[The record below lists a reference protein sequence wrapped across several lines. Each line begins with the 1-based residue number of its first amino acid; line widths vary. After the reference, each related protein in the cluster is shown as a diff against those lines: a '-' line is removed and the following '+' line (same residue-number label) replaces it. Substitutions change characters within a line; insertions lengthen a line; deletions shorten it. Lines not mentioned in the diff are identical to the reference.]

1 MSKIEKDSD
10 DKIAKI
16 KSALN
21 IIDLVSNDTD
31 LKQTGDK
38 YKGMCP
44 VCHKD
49 SLVVYSQTS
58 SFYCFACGIG
68 GDVIN
73 YIKESQKISYKDSLC
88 KALELIGEKP
98 SKDDIIQRIMVNAA
112 RFYHN
117 ELKTNAKANVAI
129 DVIHSWGIKGKVV
142 VNLGLGFHDDSFD
155 CLIKTF
161 ISKFGYDKKTLE
173 SIGLIAKSS
182 IGTYYDKFRNSIII
196 PSVGVD
202 GKVKC
207 FDFYAINEGVVYKS
221 SCTQN
226 FDRRLDLYSLNLAI
240 KSKKKSVIIVSS
252 YEDYFL
258 LIGQGITNVVS
269 TYLPRITEEQLSLL
283 KRYFKVIIPF
293 VPSHINFSLCYK
305 YCKNNPNLYCGEIKM
320 RGENT
325 PKDFCQKHGNKD
337 IIDLIDEFES
347 AIR

>member
-1 MSKIEKDSD
+1 MSKIEKVPD

-16 KSALN
+16 KGTLD
-21 IIDLVSNDTD
+21 IVDLISNDTD
-31 LKQTGDK
+31 LKQTGDR
-38 YKGMCP
+38 YKGVCP
-44 VCHKD
+44 ICNKY
-49 SLVVYSQTS
+49 SLTVYPQTA
-58 SFYCFACGIG
+58 SFYCFSCGVG

-73 YIKESQKISYKDSLC
+73 YIKESQKISYKDSLH

-98 SKDDIIQRIMVNAA
+98 AQDDMVQRIMVDAA

-117 ELKTNAKANVAI
+117 ELKTNPKANIAI
-129 DVIHSWGIKGKVV
+129 DIIHSWGIKGKVV
-142 VNLGLGFHDDSFD
+142 VNLGLGFQDDSFD

-173 SIGLIAKSS
+173 SIGLIAKRS
-182 IGTYYDKFRNSIII
+182 IGTYYDKFRNSILI
-196 PSVGVD
+196 PSMSVD

-252 YEDYFL
+252 YEDYFM

-269 TYLPRITEEQLSLL
+269 TYLPRITEEQLRLL

-305 YCKNNPNLYCGEIKM
+305 YCKNNPNLHCGEIKM
-320 RGENT
+320 RGQT
-325 PKDFCQKHGNKD
+325 SPRDYCQKYGLKE
-337 IIDLIDEFES
+337 IVSLIDDFER
-347 AIR
+347 AIQ